1 MSTSSTDSKQSGVD
15 STAATVWYDAE
26 KEEEG
31 MVVEDEDDSD
41 CDWDIGGNDDEED
54 EEDEEGVVAKKEGS
68 KSIVLQGEWTT
79 QFNTLAT
86 K

>member
-1 MSTSSTDSKQSGVD
+1 MSTSSTDSKQNGVN

-26 KEEEG
+26 DGEE

-54 EEDEEGVVAKKEGS
+54 EEDEEEVVAKKEGS
-68 KSIVLQGEWTT
+68 KSIVLQGE
-79 QFNTLAT
+79 
-86 K
+86 